1 MAGKV
6 CLSEDMLDVC
16 EHGWGNEIPLLDG
29 LLSCSRQFTYTH
41 LWAYTIHP

>member
-16 EHGWGNEIPLLDG
+16 DQGGWDPTLPGVIMVG
-29 LLSCSRQFTYTH
+29 RTVG
-41 LWAYTIHP
+41 